1 MSLYSIKMR
10 SSKNDEHIS
19 GAECIVD
26 EYNLEDAVFI
36 LLKRARNHSKGK
48 SDFINIKIEEISK
61 SKLEFV
67 NPLEVTTIET
77 NDIFESLECIK
88 YILNKLGIDNDK
100 SIKILKLFREIKNMR
115 GAILLD
121 INTLER
127 LEEDRTRG
135 IRATYMDF
143 EDNSLYH
150 LDKCKAHNSHF
161 TEALALSSKV
171 TNAPNIFGEICYSD
185 DPNYT
190 AGYIACKKYGY
201 IRFDNLKEIGDKRGG
216 RIFLYDPFLD
226 KEYTLNDTINYIENT
241 KVIVKNNINIKQS
254 ISYNEISTKL

>member
-19 GAECIVD
+19 GAENIVD
-26 EYNLEDAVFI
+26 EYNLEDAVSL
-36 LLKRARNHSKGK
+36 LLKRAKNHSKGK
-48 SDFINIKIEEISK
+48 SDFINIKIEEINESQ
-61 SKLEFV
+61 LEFV
-67 NPLEVTTIET
+67 EPLDVTTIDT
-77 NDIFESLECIK
+77 NSIYESIDCIK
-88 YILNKLGIDNDK
+88 YILNNLDISNEK
-100 SIKILKLFREIKNMR
+100 SIEILRLFKDINNMR

-127 LEEDRTRG
+127 LEEDKTRG

-143 EDNSLYH
+143 EGNSLYH
-150 LDKCKAHNSHF
+150 LDKNKVHNSHF
-161 TEALALSSKV
+161 IEALALSSKV
-171 TNAPNIFGEICYSD
+171 INAPNIIGEICYSD

-201 IRFDNLKEIGDKRGG
+201 IRFDKLKEIGDKRGG
-216 RIFLYDPFLD
+216 RVFLYNPYLD
-226 KEYTLNDTINYIENT
+226 KSYTLKDTINYIENT
-241 KVIVKNNINIKQS
+241 KVIVKNKINIKQN